1 MANIRISQL
10 PSAQTAI
17 TGNELVPIVQNGET
31 VQTTISAIVNSPVQ
45 TQTFLTK
52 NNEPTLP
59 NSRYLAVGA
68 GLSLADGGAQSTYSI
83 TPVGALASLVNA
95 GQGFMVKSSGTS
107 LVNRSIAISGNGLSI
122 VNSDGTTGNPTIA
135 LTNNVANLAGASGT
149 GLLAI
154 AGNNSL
160 STVTIAGTTN
170 QIVVTN
176 GNTSPVIGLS
186 NNPVIPGTASLTLP
200 IGGTALRPSGVN
212 GMIRYNTDLNAL
224 EVYANNVWGTV
235 VSGSG
240 VSSFSAGTTGLTPS
254 SGTTGVVVLAGTL
267 NASSGGTGSSGAL
280 TGITYANGTSAYTS
294 ATTAQLLTLLGTTPI
309 ANGGTGQTTASSA
322 FNALSPITTT
332 GDLIYGSATNTASRL
347 PIGSTNQVL
356 TVVGG
361 IPAWVS
367 VSGVAVTSFS
377 AGSTGLS
384 PASPTT
390 GAITL
395 SGTLAVANGGTGA
408 TTLTGYVYGNGTSA
422 MTASTTI
429 PNTAIIGLGT
439 MSTQNANSV
448 AITGGTIQGVGL
460 TIDSLDNT
468 PIGSTTPSTAK
479 FTTLSANS
487 TVTLGNYTGYVYAN
501 GAGAITASTTIPTSA
516 LSGTIS
522 LTTQVSGILPIAN
535 GGTGLSSIPING
547 ALDIGNGAG
556 FTRTTLT
563 AGTGISI
570 TNGAGSITTSITATG
585 VTAGTYGSSSVIPVL
600 TINAQGQVTSI
611 STQASN
617 APAYQGTWNANTNS
631 PTLTSSVG
639 TAGYYYVVTT
649 AGNTTLNGVSGWNI
663 GDWAIFSNGAWQ
675 KIPGSTTESFT
686 NLITTNLQV
695 GGLTGFVYANNTTG
709 YATAAT
715 TAQLLSLLGTTPVA
729 NGGTGIT
736 SFGTGVQ
743 TALGQNVTGS
753 GGFALAV
760 SPSLTTPILGVATAT
775 SLTIGTLTY
784 TPANALL
791 TAQSSA
797 TAYNQVIIQNSNNG
811 ATASADYI
819 VNNNNSTD
827 FTYYGDFGMNS
838 GGFTG
843 SGAFNAPNTV
853 YLTATTGDLAIGTT
867 TANAIH
873 FVVSGGTTD
882 SATVNGTTGIWT
894 YASTINGSITGN
906 AGTLTLS
913 AGSGATNYITYSS
926 SATGNVSQFTSS
938 GLTYNATNNAI
949 TGGINGGTF

>member
-17 TGNELVPIVQNGET
+17 TGTELVPIVQNGET
-31 VQTTISAIVNSPVQ
+31 VQTTVSAIVNSPVQ
-45 TQTFLTK
+45 TQTFLTI

-68 GLSLADGGAQSTYSI
+68 GLSLADGGAQSSYAI

-122 VNSDGTTGNPTIA
+122 VNGDGTTGNPTIA

-154 AGNNSL
+154 AGNNAL
-160 STVTIAGTTN
+160 STVTIVGVAN
-170 QIVVTN
+170 QISITN
-176 GNTSPVIGLS
+176 GNTSPVIGIAS
-186 NNPVIPGTASLTLP
+186 NPIFPGTASITLP
-200 IGGTALRPSGVN
+200 SGGTGARPSGIN
-212 GMIRYNTDLNAL
+212 GMLRYNSDLNAL
-224 EVYANNVWGTV
+224 ETYANGAWGTI

-254 SGTTGVVVLAGTL
+254 SGATGAVVLAGTL
-267 NASSGGTGSSGAL
+267 NASSGGTGISGTL
-280 TGITYANGTSAYTS
+280 TGIPYANGTSAYTT

-332 GDLIYGSATNTASRL
+332 GDLIYGSSANTSSRL
-347 PIGSTNQVL
+347 PIGTTNQVL

-361 IPAWVS
+361 IPAWGS
-367 VSGVAVTSFS
+367 VAGVAVTSFS

-384 PASPTT
+384 PAAPTS
-390 GAITL
+390 GAVTL
-395 SGTLAVANGGTGA
+395 SGTLAVANGGTG
-408 TTLTGYVYGNGTSA
+408 LS
-422 MTASTTI
+422 ST
-429 PNTAIIGLGT
+429 P
-439 MSTQNANSV
+439 
-448 AITGGTIQGVGL
+448 
-460 TIDSLDNT
+460 
-468 PIGSTTPSTAK
+468 
-479 FTTLSANS
+479 
-487 TVTLGNYTGYVYAN
+487 AN
-501 GAGAITASTTIPTSA
+501 GQI
-516 LSGTIS
+516 
-522 LTTQVSGILPIAN
+522 
-535 GGTGLSSIPING
+535 
-547 ALDIGNGAG
+547 DIGNGTG

-570 TNGAGSITTSITATG
+570 TNSSGSITIAINGTGEVTSFSGGTTGLTPNTPTGGAITLSGILNPVNGGSG
-585 VTAGTYGSSSVIPVL
+585 VAGTLTGILYG
-600 TINAQGQVTSI
+600 NGTS
-611 STQASN
+611 
-617 APAYQGTWNANTNS
+617 AY
-631 PTLTSSVG
+631 
-639 TAGYYYVVTT
+639 TT
-649 AGNTTLNGVSGWNI
+649 AS
-663 GDWAIFSNGAWQ
+663 
-675 KIPGSTTESFT
+675 
-686 NLITTNLQV
+686 
-695 GGLTGFVYANNTTG
+695 
-709 YATAAT
+709 
-715 TAQLLSLLGTTPVA
+715 TAQVLSLIGTLPIA

-736 SFGTGVQ
+736 SLGTGVQ

-760 SPSLTTPILGVATAT
+760 SPSFTTPILGVATAT
-775 SLTIGTLTY
+775 SLTVGTLTY
-784 TPANALL
+784 TPANALI

-827 FTYYGDFGMNS
+827 STYYGDFGMNS

-873 FVVSGGTTD
+873 FVVNGGTTD
-882 SATVNGTTGIWT
+882 SATVNGTTGVWT

-913 AGSGATNYITYSS
+913 AGSGTTNYITYSS

-938 GLTYNATNNAI
+938 GLTYNATNTAL